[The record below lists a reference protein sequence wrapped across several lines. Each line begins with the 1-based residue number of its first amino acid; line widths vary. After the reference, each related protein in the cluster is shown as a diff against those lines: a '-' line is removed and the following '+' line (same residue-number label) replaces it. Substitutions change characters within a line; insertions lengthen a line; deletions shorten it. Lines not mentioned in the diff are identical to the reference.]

1 MVNSAPVRSVSS
13 SASKAEA
20 QGSAVEA
27 ASFPIVGIGSSAG
40 GLETFEQFFHACPAD
55 SGMAFVLVQHLN
67 PDFESQL
74 AEILQRSTTMPVIF
88 ALDQIAV
95 EADHVYIIP
104 PNREMSIFNGVL
116 QLSVLDQAHG
126 RSKTINV
133 FLRSLAEDKAEG
145 AIGIILSGTLSD
157 GTLGLGAI
165 RDAGGICM
173 VQEPSTAKW
182 SEMPQSAITSGYA
195 PNILPVEEMPSML
208 LKLTRQSAFPQ
219 QVPRTP
225 RARPS
230 VA

>member
-1 MVNSAPVRSVSS
+1 M
-13 SASKAEA
+13 
-20 QGSAVEA
+20 AVEA
-27 ASFPIVGIGSSAG
+27 ASFPIVGIGASAG
-40 GLETFEQFFHACPAD
+40 AVETFEQFFQACPAD
-55 SGMAFVLVQHLN
+55 CGMAFVLVLHLN
-67 PDFESQL
+67 PNFESLL

-104 PNREMSIFNGVL
+104 PNREMSICNGVL

-126 RSKTINV
+126 RSNTINI

-182 SEMPQSAITSGYA
+182 GEMPQSAITAGYA
-195 PNILPVEEMPSML
+195 TNILPVEEMPSML
-208 LKLTRQSAFPQ
+208 MKLTMQSAFP
-219 QVPRTP
+219 
-225 RARPS
+225 
-230 VA
+230 